1 MRRQC
6 CRRVRSSTWW
16 HGTIIRQRAPT
27 IPIRSSGWA
36 GAIVPWMKW
45 RMRGSMSLTS
55 AMRIISSGWQI
66 IRSRHRMFG
75 RVGTNA
81 HPGRLVMKRHVS
93 FLAAGALMC
102 CVLLCAQQQLKVEP
116 PHDSGQGVTP
126 AYEGYFENS
135 DGSLSILF
143 GYYNRNVPGGP
154 DRGQPTHF
162 LTARQ
167 WGVFTVTVPKGF
179 NDRLTWSLTANG
191 KTSVVPANLNPL
203 YLLSPFKDA
212 TDNTPPFIGFTE
224 AGPFVQGPRGHSTS
238 LTTNWPNPVQL
249 NLWVAD
255 DASVA
260 PGARRPSTP
269 PVTISLSKYRGP
281 GSVTFTPERPVAEK
295 AEFKAPPSATFTGKV
310 TASAKFSQPGEFILR
325 VVANDWSGVGGAGF
339 QCCWTNAQIKVSVS
353 PAGSSGR

>member
-1 MRRQC
+1 
-6 CRRVRSSTWW
+6 
-16 HGTIIRQRAPT
+16 
-27 IPIRSSGWA
+27 
-36 GAIVPWMKW
+36 
-45 RMRGSMSLTS
+45 
-55 AMRIISSGWQI
+55 
-66 IRSRHRMFG
+66 MFG
-75 RVGTNA
+75 RAGTNA
-81 HPGRLVMKRHVS
+81 YPALLLMKRHVS
-93 FLAAGALMC
+93 FLAAGAVMC

-126 AYEGYFENS
+126 AYEGYFENP

-143 GYYNRNVPGGP
+143 GYYNRNVKENLDIPVGPENRIEPGGP

-162 LTARQ
+162 LTSRQ

-212 TDNTPPFIGFTE
+212 TDNTPPFIGFAET
-224 AGPFVQGPRGHSTS
+224 GPFVQGPRGQSAS
-238 LTTNWPNPVQL
+238 LTTTLPNPVLL

-260 PGARRPSTP
+260 PGARRQSTP

-281 GSVTFTPERPVAEK
+281 GSVTFNPERPVAEK
-295 AEFKAPPSATFTGKV
+295 AEFKAPPIAVFTGKV
-310 TASAKFSQPGEFILR
+310 TASAMFSEPGEYTLR

-353 PAGSSGR
+353 PAASARR